1 MLRRIFLLTGCCF
14 WLFSAAATARF
25 FPKWFGRVSAGY
37 SYWKL
42 EDLNQ
47 RILNRRPFF
56 NTAGVP
62 NHSFNQLSSG
72 HPSFNLGIQYNLFS
86 KITLLAAFEYRRA
99 TATNGAVSDSFRV
112 EATTRPIE
120 INLGLDALWRLGP
133 KGNILVGIGSGLSY
147 ARFRDDIKVFDRRT
161 DPDSLSEYFL
171 EKYSSLAIFG
181 EVRAV
186 YFLPFGL
193 FSEQRFFVEALSRLN
208 PIENF
213 VGTTNK
219 EGNAFYDVDATFFPP
234 GSNTAQPVKLDFSGF
249 YIGFGSNFQL

>member
-1 MLRRIFLLTGCCF
+1 MLKRIFLFTFAGLWF
-14 WLFSAAATARF
+14 FSTAAEARF
-25 FPKWFGRVSAGY
+25 FPKWFGRVSGGY

-56 NTAGVP
+56 NTAGAP
-62 NHSFNQLSSG
+62 NHSFNQLPSV
-72 HPSFNLGIQYNLFS
+72 HPSFNLGLQYDLFS
-86 KITLLAAFEYRRA
+86 KISLLAAVEYRQA
-99 TATNGAVSDSFRV
+99 TATNGVVTDSFRV

-120 INLGLDALWRLGP
+120 INLGLDALWRFGP
-133 KGNILVGIGSGLSY
+133 KENILVGIGGGLSY

-161 DPDSLSEYFL
+161 DPDSLSEFFL

-186 YFLPFGL
+186 YLLPFGL
-193 FSEQRFFVEALSRLN
+193 FSGQRFFVEALGRLN

-219 EGNAFYDVDATFFPP
+219 DGNAFYDVDATFFPP
-234 GSNTAQPVKLDFSGF
+234 SSSTAQPVQLDFSGF
-249 YIGFGSNFQL
+249 YIGFGSNFRL